1 MKHITEVR
9 QEVIDILIKLKTG
22 GMDPKVASEMLN
34 AAGKIT
40 SMCKLQVAYHALRK
54 EAPDMPFIASN
65 GK

>member
-1 MKHITEVR
+1 MKHITDVR
-9 QEVIDILIKLKTG
+9 KEVIDIFKQLKVGTI
-22 GMDPKVASEMLN
+22 DPKVASEMLN

-40 SMCKLQVAYHALRK
+40 SMCKAQLTYHALRR

>member
-1 MKHITEVR
+1 MKHITDVR
-9 QEVIDILIKLKTG
+9 KEVIEIFTQLKG
-22 GMDPKVASEMLN
+22 GTIDPKVASEMLN